1 MADDRLKQV
10 RNRVGRG
17 MLKSLA
23 VSVEHIRTCPRCERL
38 FLVAY
43 EASADQSEENRPAL
57 AAPQMY
63 GSLSRNSFANFVN
76 VPTGQTGL
84 KFQIKTRPDF

>member
-1 MADDRLKQV
+1 MADDQLKQV
-10 RNRVGRG
+10 RNRIGRG

-43 EASADQSEENRPAL
+43 EASADQSEENRPAV
-57 AAPQMY
+57 AAPTD
-63 GSLSRNSFANFVN
+63 VWII
-76 VPTGQTGL
+76 
-84 KFQIKTRPDF
+84 IKEQLREFRQCADWPKGA